1 MPSSLSDYSAANRP
15 TPPTYLGT
23 RYDASGQFLSDP
35 GNTVVCHLVPN
46 SATEA
51 ALLAARERIAA
62 KAGNLMSF
70 TAPQSLHMTLF
81 QGVNE
86 RRRKRPY
93 WPADVA
99 LDTPLTEMTQ
109 MFTERLAGFIPG
121 PAFAVEAIAAL
132 PSGLIVDG
140 VTAADRAAL
149 ATWRDTLADVLGYR
163 HPDHGSYE
171 FHITFAYPNA
181 WIEPG
186 DMLDWQN
193 FLDSVLADI
202 RRQAPVLEL
211 RAPAFCSFETMDWFE
226 ELVVLN
232 GKVDA

>member
-1 MPSSLSDYSAANRP
+1 MASSLSDYSTANRSD
-15 TPPTYLGT
+15 PPTYLGT
-23 RYDASGQFLSDP
+23 RYDASGKFLPDP

-51 ALLAARERIAA
+51 ALLSARERIAA
-62 KAGNLMSF
+62 KSGSLMSF

-86 RRRKRPY
+86 RRRQLPY

-99 LDTPLTEMTQ
+99 LDTPLAEMTQ
-109 MFTERLAGFIPG
+109 IFARRLAGFVPG

-140 VTAADRAAL
+140 VTATDRAAL
-149 ATWRDTLADVLGYR
+149 ATWRDALADVLGYR
-163 HPDHGSYE
+163 HPDHAIYE
-171 FHITFAYPNA
+171 FHITYAYPNA
-181 WIEPG
+181 WIAPE
-186 DMLDWQN
+186 DMMGWQS
-193 FLDSVLADI
+193 FLDAVLADV

-226 ELVVLN
+226 ELISLDSV
-232 GKVDA
+232 AA